1 MVISHTDQRV
11 GRRLALAVDRHF
23 GYSGIFRGYDAISD
37 LADPEIVEAEEPL

>member
-23 GYSGIFRGYDAISD
+23 GYSRIFRGYDAISD